1 MNSDSAMTGI
11 DDNNEMDNDENGV
24 SLKARANAE
33 SVEGAV
39 DSGSGIQAGLESQ
52 RGIIQD
58 LERKV
63 SQIESILPETDEII
77 QKSIESVVVT
87 LKNLSHNQ
95 QVLETK
101 FEDLL
106 KNQVNS
112 DAAINDL
119 SGEIIKIKQMLS
131 ERSMT
136 SGVSSG
142 TISSASYGSP
152 ANTTSATVY
161 SPHRGPGR
169 PPKKMTSILSNGDK
183 KAKLPFPSDH
193 ISKSK
198 RLFLD
203 PSREITN
210 VSLNYDADANG
221 SRSRVSGVSSNVK
234 MDASHEP
241 KKRRGRP
248 SKKNSWENQHA
259 STQKKPNAIDGDTKD
274 SQSASA
280 RRKSQ
285 RVKNGSQQYDEQ
297 SDLSSS
303 FSGTSDNEAQDDDGE
318 SMTDEKQTGNDLT
331 DSRSKKQKDL
341 ETKRDERERMLV
353 TMKYSDRNVTRNFM
367 ELNKDLFM
375 AMKQEE
381 RKKRM
386 TAVPFSAPVPLGKY
400 QLFGKNLEK
409 LSKVPFSLSQTAEN
423 SLAGQSP
430 LSNPPDSARSVTPDT
445 ILPASHNIYRPDSTE
460 PNSGVAEENSTPQQ
474 FEMISNDHQE
484 GANNSAKRNSS
495 EIGDRSKASGEAEG
509 PRKVRILSILNDDVT
524 NDAKTENDNG
534 DGDGR
539 RALDISPSNLP
550 GVMEELPSSQVSV
563 ESTDNYQEKFAVTTL
578 HGSGDSPSKKR
589 QLSLHDRRKMS
600 RMIPMLPEKKD
611 KRGRPSSN
619 NQSQENAASLLMSS
633 PVELYCR
640 EGFFYR
646 KGSTVPISAGEY
658 LDLKFRHKEDE
669 LIKLT
674 MHEEDYA
681 ELTRQDRINAYFL
694 KPDIE
699 IETSMTCQVL
709 SNVILTE
716 RYVNSLEYF
725 LMEFRW
731 ENRLVSLGLKLRESK
746 RTWQRRKA
754 LFALFEFWRDKS
766 KDKRGFHNY
775 TLLHAIKEMEN
786 YRVFINRSVSWFY
799 NHITLLK
806 MILFDLCDN
815 TNTHW
820 REWMFARDSE
830 LPLVGKNGVDINN
843 INREIDNILVL
854 DFLEDGSKNS
864 NKKSSSIPYK
874 ENTEGP
880 LEQPYIINDVSK
892 QHKIQNEAPIVQP
905 QHQPEAQ
912 VSKLAASKPEEPFN
926 ATGTA
931 DVEQELDS
939 PSIQKSSEE
948 LQPSQ

>member
-1 MNSDSAMTGI
+1 MDSDTAMTGH
-11 DDNNEMDNDENGV
+11 DDNNGEIGIGENGV
-24 SLKARANAE
+24 SRQEKDR
-33 SVEGAV
+33 SVV
-39 DSGSGIQAGLESQ
+39 DKKDENGISSVQAGLESQ
-52 RGIIQD
+52 RGTIRE
-58 LERKV
+58 LEKKV
-63 SQIESILPETDEII
+63 SEIESILPETDEII

-87 LKNLSHNQ
+87 LRNLSHNQ

-119 SGEIIKIKQMLS
+119 SVEIIKINRLLS
-131 ERSMT
+131 DRSTMSAT
-136 SGVSSG
+136 SGASSG
-142 TISSASYGSP
+142 TIGSAAYGSP
-152 ANTTSATVY
+152 AYISSASV
-161 SPHRGPGR
+161 SPPHRGPGR
-169 PPKKMTSILSNGDK
+169 PPKKNTSILSNGDK

-203 PSREITN
+203 PSKEKAESN
-210 VSLNYDADANG
+210 SGYDADGIGN
-221 SRSRVSGVSSNVK
+221 SRSRSSANVK
-234 MDASHEP
+234 QETPQEP

-248 SKKNSWENQHA
+248 SKKSTWEAQLT
-259 STQKKPNAIDGDTKD
+259 SSQKKTNAADNDTKER
-274 SQSASA
+274 QSSSS

-285 RVKNGSQQYDEQ
+285 RLKSGSRQYDEQ

-303 FSGTSDNEAQDDDGE
+303 FSGMSDNEGQDDEGDI
-318 SMTDEKQTGNDLT
+318 TDDQKQVANDVH
-331 DSRSKKQKDL
+331 DSRSRKQKEL
-341 ETKRDERERMLV
+341 EMKRDERERMLV

-386 TAVPFSAPVPLGKY
+386 TAVPFSVPVPLGKY
-400 QLFGKNLEK
+400 QLSSKHLEE

-423 SLAGQSP
+423 SSGAQSP
-430 LSNPPDSARSVTPDT
+430 SSNPPDSARS
-445 ILPASHNIYRPDSTE
+445 L
-460 PNSGVAEENSTPQQ
+460 TPQTIVSAYNTLDQ
-474 FEMISNDHQE
+474 PGNVSSVSKASADDVSGQNLSLLNSEHKDVND
-484 GANNSAKRNSS
+484 SVKRTSS
-495 EIGDRSKASGEAEG
+495 DIGDRSQMFNEAEG
-509 PRKVRILSILNDDVT
+509 PRKVRILSILNDDAST
-524 NDAKTENDNG
+524 GMKTEENVSD
-534 DGDGR
+534 R
-539 RALDISPSNLP
+539 PHLLDMPNSTPQGSADA
-550 GVMEELPSSQVSV
+550 LPSSQFSV
-563 ESTDNYQEKFAVTTL
+563 NSTENSQDNFSITTL
-578 HGSGDSPSKKR
+578 QSGGESPNKKR
-589 QLSLHDRRKMS
+589 HLTLHDRRKMS

-646 KGSTVPISAGEY
+646 KGSTIPITAGEY

-694 KPDIE
+694 KPDVE
-699 IETSMTCQVL
+699 IETSMACQVL

-775 TLLHAIKEMEN
+775 TLLHSIKEMEN

-820 REWMFARDSE
+820 REWMFARGSE
-830 LPLVGKNGVDINN
+830 LPLVGKDGVDVMN

-874 ENTEGP
+874 ENSEGP
-880 LEQPYIINDVSK
+880 LEQPYVTNDV
-892 QHKIQNEAPIVQP
+892 P
-905 QHQPEAQ
+905 
-912 VSKLAASKPEEPFN
+912 
-926 ATGTA
+926 A
-931 DVEQELDS
+931 DKGAKDLHTEHVEQQSETPVPELAGNRTEENTNSAAGAVAVNQDQHLPSLPKDS
-939 PSIQKSSEE
+939 EGVNSTQ
-948 LQPSQ
+948 